1 MNDHLEALERLA
13 RMRGEGTLTEE
24 EFQTQKAALLAA
36 PRATDRTA
44 PVPPDAPQE
53 RPSPR
58 ILPWALGGISAA
70 AFAIAAFAILTDRP
84 SNLDKAKAVP
94 TAAESGNITEVKERS
109 ETAVEPT
116 GRASPVQAVS
126 RNSADRFAYRF
137 QTTPLEGPSDPIIQ
151 AHYTAD
157 FERCQNRAVTT
168 PENAACF
175 EQEFVRQD
183 KELNRVW
190 RNTLRRLPENLLP
203 QLIAAERQWAS
214 KRDPFCHAEAD
225 EIRGTLSPVVFSSCR
240 AEQTI
245 RRTMWLAALR

>member
-1 MNDHLEALERLA
+1 MNIGRLERLA
-13 RMRGEGTLTEE
+13 RLKDSGALTDE

-44 PVPPDAPQE
+44 PVLPDETQE
-53 RPSPR
+53 HPSPR
-58 ILPWALGGISAA
+58 ILPWALAGISAA
-70 AFAIAAFAILTDRP
+70 AFAIAAIAILRDKP

-94 TAAESGNITEVKERS
+94 TAAASGNTTEVKERP

-116 GRASPVQAVS
+116 GRASPVQAVG

-137 QTTPLEGPSDPIIQ
+137 QSTPLEEPSDPIIQ

-157 FERCQNRAVTT
+157 FERCQNRAVAT

-190 RNTLRRLPENLLP
+190 RNTLSRLPEDLHP
-203 QLIAAERQWAS
+203 QLIAAQRQWAS
-214 KRDPFCHAEAD
+214 KRDPFCDAESD
-225 EIRGTLSPVVFSSCR
+225 EIRGTLAPVVFSSCR

-245 RRTMWLAALR
+245 RRTVWLAALR

>member
-1 MNDHLEALERLA
+1 MDFDALERLA
-13 RMRGEGTLTEE
+13 RLKDTGVLTDE
-24 EFQTQKAALLAA
+24 EFQTQKAALLAVR
-36 PRATDRTA
+36 RATDRTA
-44 PVPPDAPQE
+44 PVPTDAPQE
-53 RPSPR
+53 HPNPR
-58 ILPWALGGISAA
+58 ILPWALGGICAA
-70 AFAIAAFAILTDRP
+70 AFAITAIAFFTDKP

-94 TAAESGNITEVKERS
+94 TAAASGNTTEVKDRP
-109 ETAVEPT
+109 ETAVVPT
-116 GRASPVQAVS
+116 GRASPVQAVG

-137 QTTPLEGPSDPIIQ
+137 QTTPLEEPSDPIIQ

-157 FERCQNRAVTT
+157 FERCQNRAVAT

-190 RNTLRRLPENLLP
+190 RNTLSRLPEDLHP
-203 QLIAAERQWAS
+203 QLIAAQRQWAS
-214 KRDPFCHAEAD
+214 NRDPFCHTESD
-225 EIRGTLSPVVFSSCR
+225 EIRGTLASVVFSSCR